1 MNISTE
7 IAIKLIK
14 EQFPKYKE
22 LKVKPVERNG
32 YDNRTFHLGDDM
44 TIRIP
49 SNSCYVPQVEKES
62 RWLPYLAKNL
72 SLPITTPIEK
82 GKPTNYYPYPWSI
95 NKWIDGET
103 VNINNVDL
111 NQFAIDLANF
121 LKELHS
127 IDCSGGPLGGE
138 HNFFRG
144 GDLSVYHKETVSSL
158 DKLKNIIDTEKCMNI
173 WLKATS
179 SKWENKPVWV
189 HGDIASGNL
198 LVKNRK
204 LCGVIDFGIL
214 GIGDPSCDLAM
225 AWTFFDEES
234 RHIFI
239 KEMNLDEE
247 TLNRARGWVLW
258 KALITYD
265 NEKSK
270 RVIEV
275 LINED
280 YYKK

>member
-7 IAIKLIK
+7 IVIKLIK

-22 LKVKPVERNG
+22 LKVKPVERSG
-32 YDNRTFHLGDDM
+32 HYNRTFHLGYDM
-44 TIRIP
+44 TIRMP

-62 RWLPYLAKNL
+62 RWLPYL
-72 SLPITTPIEK
+72 LPITTPIEK
-82 GKPTNYYPYPWSI
+82 GIPTNYYPYPWSI

-144 GDLSVYHKETVSSL
+144 GDLSVYYKETVSSL

-189 HGDIASGNL
+189 HGDIAPGNL

-275 LINED
+275 LINEY